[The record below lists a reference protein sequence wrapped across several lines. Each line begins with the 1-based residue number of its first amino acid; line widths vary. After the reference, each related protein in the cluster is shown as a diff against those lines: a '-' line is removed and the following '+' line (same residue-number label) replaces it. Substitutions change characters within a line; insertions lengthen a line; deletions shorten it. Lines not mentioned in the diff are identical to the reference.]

1 MYLRTARDDL
11 PLSLYPLVMSHD
23 SATGELDERRDGL
36 IAAWAKTQPASLV
49 GQLHCGARAL
59 DYRPKLEA
67 SGELFAHH
75 GGVTVRVPLAQSV
88 KSIQGWASEHPDQLV
103 LLYLSHFEGDG
114 CEEETAKLLRT
125 LRVKAIRATES
136 ASCADQLR
144 DLTYAQAR
152 AMSAQPLGG
161 GSVLALFDCTDE
173 NYDPSVNCYGKDF
186 VCYESTSA
194 EPFARLSSHLL
205 NVTAAGP
212 DVSSGKLWMAQM
224 HWQNTAATI
233 ARGTVHR
240 SSILLDEERSDIN
253 EWARQLVEQQQLPYL
268 NIVELDNVCHHG
280 LDMLA
285 TIERVYLSGKPS
297 S

>member
-1 MYLRTARDDL
+1 M
-11 PLSLYPLVMSHD
+11 
-23 SATGELDERRDGL
+23 
-36 IAAWAKTQPASLV
+36 
-49 GQLHCGARAL
+49 
-59 DYRPKLEA
+59 
-67 SGELFAHH
+67 
-75 GGVTVRVPLAQSV
+75 
-88 KSIQGWASEHPDQLV
+88 
-103 LLYLSHFEGDG
+103 
-114 CEEETAKLLRT
+114 
-125 LRVKAIRATES
+125 
-136 ASCADQLR
+136 
-144 DLTYAQAR
+144 
-152 AMSAQPLGG
+152 
-161 GSVLALFDCTDE
+161 LALFDCTDE